1 MANKSQKDAFI
12 AFEAD
17 AWWERNKDFIINYNP
32 AADPCVDVIEK
43 YRISPKSILEIG
55 CSSGYR
61 LNALSKA
68 FNNCKCTGIDAS
80 NKAII
85 DGRKHYSQLDLST
98 GTADELAGIED
109 GTIDV
114 VIVGFVFYVIDRN
127 LLLKTMSEID
137 RVLKNKGYL
146 IIVDFFSARPL
157 RNSYHHI
164 TNFHAFSFKQTYYQA
179 FSNTNTFFLI
189 DFSTHDHSTEK
200 LERVGD
206 LSNAYTCSLLLKDL
220 DEGYK

>member
-1 MANKSQKDAFI
+1 MKNKSQKDAFI

-17 AWWERNKDFIINYNP
+17 AWYERNKDFIVNYDP
-32 AADPCVDVIEK
+32 ATDPVVDVIEK
-43 YRISPKSILEIG
+43 YKISPKSIVEIG

-61 LNALSKA
+61 LNALSKT
-68 FNNCKCTGIDAS
+68 FSDCKCYGIDAS

-85 DGRKHYSQLDLST
+85 EGSKQYSQLDLST
-98 GTADELAGIED
+98 ATADELVGIED
-109 GTIDV
+109 STIDV

-127 LLLKTMSEID
+127 KLLKTMSEID
-137 RVLKNKGYL
+137 RVLKNGGYL
-146 IIVDFFSARPL
+146 IIVHFFSARPL

-164 TNFHAFSFKQTYYQA
+164 KDFQAFSFKQTYFQA
-179 FSNTNTFFLI
+179 FTNTNTFFLI

-200 LERVGD
+200 QDRVGD
-206 LSNAYTCSLLLKDL
+206 LSNAYTCSLLVKDL